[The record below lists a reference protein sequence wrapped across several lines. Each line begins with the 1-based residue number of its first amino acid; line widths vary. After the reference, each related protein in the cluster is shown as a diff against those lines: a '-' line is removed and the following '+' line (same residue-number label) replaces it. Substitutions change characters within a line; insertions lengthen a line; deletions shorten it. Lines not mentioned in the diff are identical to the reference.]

1 MRNLTS
7 LFGLDVRY
15 SYHRMG
21 RKILVARWD
30 WDEVYGGIVQCP
42 SCGQRD
48 RPPWKNGT
56 GIGRVNNIKDRP
68 VGGAPLE
75 IDLQCQRYKCPECR
89 VSFGSTHPGIKRNSN
104 LTIRL
109 INHLALRAR
118 GPETQAQIAR
128 RTGVTPPTVRD
139 YFKEHLY
146 PPKDMPDHP
155 EAIGVDG
162 VHVGGGGP
170 VVLVTALGGT
180 GRSHVLKVLKD
191 QKKRTLRTYLNDLEP
206 AVEPL
211 PVVIDMSTTFKGAL
225 QESRLP
231 IAIVIDRYHVARLAN
246 LALGHCRNGLIGG
259 SDVEGDW
266 EDRKQEIYNRAQASS
281 GKQLRIG
288 GTGTKELDQMAEA
301 YKATLWF
308 QWILTAE
315 ISRQEGDEE
324 LARWKASIEPPI
336 REHFENDVFSTL
348 GRWRNEILNYYDY
361 RYTNGF
367 NEGINNLVK
376 KLDRIGASYGRE
388 TLQAKLRHNRAHRR
402 TFNHVMGSVSP
413 QTGNSISFESDA
425 NAGTRQVSIWR
436 AVERPGSLAPSAS
449 PEEIQKLLETQY

>member
-15 SYHRMG
+15 SRHRMG
-21 RKILVARWD
+21 RKILTAQWD
-30 WDEVYGGIVQCP
+30 WDEVFGGIVQCP
-42 SCGQRD
+42 SCGQSD

-56 GIGRVNNIKDRP
+56 GIGRVGNIKDRP

-75 IDLQCQRYKCPECR
+75 IDLQCQRYKCPECH

-109 INHLALRAR
+109 ATHLALRAR

-128 RTGVTPPTVRD
+128 RTGVTPATVRD
-139 YFKEHLY
+139 YFKKYLH
-146 PPKDMPDHP
+146 PPKDMSDHP

-162 VHVGGGGP
+162 VHVGAGGP
-170 VVLVTALGGT
+170 VVVVTALGGT
-180 GRSHVLKVLKD
+180 GRSHVLKVLED
-191 QKKRTLRTYLNDLEP
+191 QKKHTLRTYLNGLEP
-206 AVEPL
+206 AQRPL
-211 PVVIDMSTTFKGAL
+211 PVVIDMSTTFKGAA
-225 QESRLP
+225 QDSRLP
-231 IAIVIDRYHVARLAN
+231 IAPVIDRYHVARLAN
-246 LALGHCRNGLIGG
+246 LALGHCRNELIGG

-266 EDRKQEIYNRAQASS
+266 EDRKEEIYNRAQASS
-281 GKQLRIG
+281 GQQLRIE
-288 GTGTKELDQMAEA
+288 GTGTKELDQMAQA

-315 ISRQEGDEE
+315 ISREEADEE
-324 LARWKASIEPPI
+324 LSRWKSSIDPPI
-336 REHFENDVFSTL
+336 RKHFENDVFGTL
-348 GRWRNEILNYYDY
+348 RRWRDEILNYYDY

-376 KLDRIGASYGRE
+376 KLDRIGASYDRE
-388 TLQAKLRHNRAHRR
+388 TLQAKLRHNRAHRG
-402 TFNHVMGSVSP
+402 TFNHVIGSSMPGVM
-413 QTGNSISFESDA
+413 DA
-425 NAGTRQVSIWR
+425 SKCYADAGTRRVHIWR